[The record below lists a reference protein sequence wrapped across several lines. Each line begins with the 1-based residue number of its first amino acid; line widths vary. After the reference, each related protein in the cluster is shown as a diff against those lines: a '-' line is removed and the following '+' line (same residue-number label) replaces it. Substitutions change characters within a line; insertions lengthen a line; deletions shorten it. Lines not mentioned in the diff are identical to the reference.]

1 MTIRASLTAL
11 FLLATPVLAHSG
23 SHEHDECSTEPAPT
37 APLDLSSLST
47 EVDKHPFPRGLYWR
61 VSKGDAS
68 SILYGTVHVGDERI
82 KIPNSLTDAIAAA
95 RTLYLEVDDEQM
107 TDLSALLG
115 RLDVIFQIDGPD
127 LRPMFTPQ
135 EWDLLLD
142 QLSILEIPEIMANRM
157 KPWALGASLFMDKCL
172 LQDWGSASPGVDDQL
187 EAVAKGEGIPI
198 LGLET
203 VDDLLDLMADRD
215 FEADVAGVKTLLSI
229 ALEGGFSDASAAM
242 DPDWTTD
249 LYLAEETMAIWVLME
264 QEGRKA
270 IKHPIVDSLLVGF
283 NDLLLV
289 QRNKMW
295 LDKLEPV
302 LEEGAVVVA
311 VGALHLPGENGLL
324 YLLSQRG
331 FEVERI
337 LE

>member
-1 MTIRASLTAL
+1 MIIRAALTAFL
-11 FLLATPVLAHSG
+11 LLATPALAHS
-23 SHEHDECSTEPAPT
+23 DENCERPPTPT
-37 APLDLSSLST
+37 AQVDLSALSDA
-47 EVDKHPFPRGLYWR
+47 VDQHPFPRGVYWR
-61 VSKGDAS
+61 ISKGDAS
-68 SILYGTVHVGDERI
+68 SILYGTVHVGDDRI
-82 KIPNSLTDAIAAA
+82 SIPPSLTDAIAASRA
-95 RTLYLEVDDEQM
+95 LYLEVDDEQM
-107 TDLSALLG
+107 MDLSVLLS

-135 EWDLLLD
+135 EWDLLLE

-172 LQDWGSASPGVDDQL
+172 LQDWGTAEPGVDDQL
-187 EAVAKGEGIPI
+187 ESTAKKQGVPVR
-198 LGLET
+198 GLET

-215 FEADVAGVKTLLSI
+215 FDADVAGVKTLLSI
-229 ALEGGFSDASAAM
+229 ALEDGFSDASAAM

-270 IKHPIVDSLLVGF
+270 IKHPIVESLLDGF

-289 QRNKMW
+289 RRNKMW
-295 LDKLEPV
+295 LDKLVPV

-311 VGALHLPGENGLL
+311 VGALHLPGEDGLL